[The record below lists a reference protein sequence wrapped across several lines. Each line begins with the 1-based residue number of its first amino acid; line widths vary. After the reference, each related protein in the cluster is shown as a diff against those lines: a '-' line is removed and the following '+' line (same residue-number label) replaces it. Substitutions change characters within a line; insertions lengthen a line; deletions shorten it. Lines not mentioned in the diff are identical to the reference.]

1 MNDDSHLPEQKEL
14 ATGIVEDSL
23 FMRAC
28 RLEPVSRPPVWL
40 MRQAGRYLPE
50 YRAIRNK
57 TTFLELCKNPK
68 LSSEVML
75 ATVDRLGVDAAIIF
89 SDLLPLLQP
98 MGLDLEFAAGEGPI
112 IHNPLRSRED
122 LDRFHELVDVDSLSF
137 VFETVHLT
145 RAGLQKELPVIG
157 FAGAPFTLAGYAI
170 EGGTSRNWLHTKRL
184 MLTDPD
190 SWHELMERLARTI
203 ARYLHAQ
210 FDAGANA
217 VQVFDSWVGC
227 LSPEHYKE
235 FVLPHSRAVFE
246 SIAGRG
252 PAIHFAAGTPD
263 LLPLAAEAGG
273 TVMGIDWRT
282 ELDHAWKQVG
292 YDRGVQGNLDPAVLH
307 TTPDVVRRRTEDILA
322 RVGGRP
328 GHIMNLGHGIL
339 PETPVENVLEFIS
352 TVKQK

>member
-1 MNDDSHLPEQKEL
+1 
-14 ATGIVEDSL
+14 
-23 FMRAC
+23 
-28 RLEPVSRPPVWL
+28 
-40 MRQAGRYLPE
+40 
-50 YRAIRNK
+50 
-57 TTFLELCKNPK
+57 
-68 LSSEVML
+68 
-75 ATVDRLGVDAAIIF
+75 
-89 SDLLPLLQP
+89 
-98 MGLDLEFAAGEGPI
+98 
-112 IHNPLRSRED
+112 
-122 LDRFHELVDVDSLSF
+122 
-137 VFETVHLT
+137 
-145 RAGLQKELPVIG
+145 
-157 FAGAPFTLAGYAI
+157 
-170 EGGTSRNWLHTKRL
+170 

-210 FDAGANA
+210 FDAGANV

-227 LSPEHYKE
+227 LSPEHYQE

-252 PAIHFAAGTPD
+252 PAIHFAAGNPD

-282 ELDHAWKQVG
+282 ALDHAWKQVG